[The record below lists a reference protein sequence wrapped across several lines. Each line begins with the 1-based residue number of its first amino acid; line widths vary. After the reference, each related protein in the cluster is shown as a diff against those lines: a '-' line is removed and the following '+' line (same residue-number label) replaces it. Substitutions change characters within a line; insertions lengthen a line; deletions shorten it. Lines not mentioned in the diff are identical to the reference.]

1 MGDYFIE
8 DRQANYLV
16 YMQNIASV
24 KEADNDNFKKMKLLN
39 FNNLQ

>member
-16 YMQNIASV
+16 YMQNIASN
-24 KEADNDNFKKMKLLN
+24 KEADNDIRFEETFK
-39 FNNLQ
+39 F